1 MQNIHEV
8 GGKRPYGAFF
18 PEGMMRMNKYLGVY
32 LAARTISASSLPLR
46 ATEAGTW
53 KVQKLLVKER
63 GAGCF
68 DEVPIA
74 TRGPPATS
82 RVTGA
87 ALWCGGPP
95 LLSIAYQRMPHG
107 RREEVSSRSSGQNSQ
122 RSRSEKST
130 STTIYPSPP

>member
-1 MQNIHEV
+1 VQNIHER

-32 LAARTISASSLPLR
+32 LAARTLSASSLPLR
-46 ATEAGTW
+46 ATEAGPW
-53 KVQKLLVKER
+53 KVQKLVMKER

-74 TRGPPATS
+74 TRRPPATS

-87 ALWCGGPP
+87 ARSCGGPP

-107 RREEVSSRSSGQNSQ
+107 RREEVSSRSSGQNNLLCPP
-122 RSRSEKST
+122 EKRT